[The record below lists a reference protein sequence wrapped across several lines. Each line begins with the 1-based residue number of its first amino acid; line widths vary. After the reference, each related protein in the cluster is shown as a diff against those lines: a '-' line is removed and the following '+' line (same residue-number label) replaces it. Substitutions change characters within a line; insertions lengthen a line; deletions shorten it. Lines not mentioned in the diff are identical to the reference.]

1 MKKLLILMLLG
12 VLFVPMNGS
21 AKADQVLYCQSE
33 VATGFHEVNGTWR
46 EARFQKERYTVKVS
60 GDFEKVTGIENR
72 TFDCRVPYER
82 RKPETIICE
91 HKSGFS
97 FFYDKSSKR
106 FIYSA
111 VNVFTYLGEDTPAIE
126 AGTCEKF

>member
-21 AKADQVLYCQSE
+21 AKADQVLYRQSE
-33 VATGFHEVNGTWR
+33 VATGFDEVNGTWR

-60 GDFEKVTGIENR
+60 GDFEKVTGIQNQ
-72 TFDCRVPYER
+72 TFHCRVPYE

-91 HKSGFS
+91 DISGLS

-111 VNVFTYLGEDTPAIE
+111 VNVFTYVGADTPAMF
-126 AGTCEKF
+126 AGTCQKF